1 MLSPANGEQIHL
13 VNYVEDYL
21 DSIESL
27 PFDLQRNVSLMREI
41 DAKYQGTAGW
51 MGGGGRS
58 IPAGRGRRGAAGRPA
73 PRPGEPRARG
83 GALAGQEQKVWG
95 VFDSP
100 RSLCAKPGHGGGRR
114 NERSQCQA
122 ARAKRSL

>member
-51 MGGGGRS
+51 MGGGGRF
-58 IPAGRGRRGAAGRPA
+58 IPAGRSA
-73 PRPGEPRARG
+73 PRGRG
-83 GALAGQEQKVWG
+83 PSCSRLVSHGPAAVALAQHEQKVWS
-95 VFDSP
+95 VFGSP
-100 RSLCAKPGHGGGRR
+100 RSLCAKPGHRGGRR

>member
-1 MLSPANGEQIHL
+1 MLSPANGEQVHL

-51 MGGGGRS
+51 MGGGSRS
-58 IPAGRGRRGAAGRPA
+58 IPAGRGRCGAAGRGPFYS
-73 PRPGEPRARG
+73 PPGGLTGPRG
-83 GALAGQEQKVWG
+83 GRG
-95 VFDSP
+95 
-100 RSLCAKPGHGGGRR
+100 RSGTKGL
-114 NERSQCQA
+114 ER
-122 ARAKRSL
+122 L

>member
-58 IPAGRGRRGAAGRPA
+58 IPAGRG
-73 PRPGEPRARG
+73 
-83 GALAGQEQKVWG
+83 
-95 VFDSP
+95 SP
-100 RSLCAKPGHGGGRR
+100 RGRGLSCSLPREPWARSGGPGPAGTKGL
-114 NERSQCQA
+114 E
-122 ARAKRSL
+122 LL